1 MNDTILAVNLFDH
14 FHYYKPR
21 TSTIKNRWRP
31 SATKSMATLSPRFL
45 FSKGV
50 VSQPANTPPVTSF
63 LETHPGAYTT
73 SRTHKDA
80 SFVLFWERHLKRLLD
95 SVAILYN
102 SNPRLLFGPNKTTS
116 LSLPSL
122 SSNSPLLQSEVREL
136 VNRSMKRVLPI
147 ALKERSEGE
156 ELSITALVSGNL
168 EKLSEN
174 ESEGLDHERF
184 GNGVFDVSIYIG
196 TYVPTVFGIEGNG
209 AHLAVVGRGR
219 DDASAKYSDWVRI
232 RKSLERLRPPNGTEL
247 LLSNDGDQIL
257 EGTVSNFFVVCRKDN
272 DEAKGQS
279 MHCFEVQTAPII
291 DHVLP
296 GILRQLVIEVCLS
309 KGIPFREVAPS
320 WSASEFWAEA
330 FITSKP
336 LLISSYF
343 KFGLRK
349 HFPRFLEYFIIR
361 FKEIYIAGSLRLL
374 QHAETI
380 SFPSSWE
387 SLNSKSW
394 EEISWKDKH
403 FEEGPGMV
411 TTIIQKEVMEKAASE
426 GYFLTQFV

>member
-1 MNDTILAVNLFDH
+1 MRVLVQQGRRFTARQHSTGYKLPRNASRSVHDVSHSQRRVVRAVLG
-14 FHYYKPR
+14 
-21 TSTIKNRWRP
+21 T
-31 SATKSMATLSPRFL
+31 
-45 FSKGV
+45 
-50 VSQPANTPPVTSF
+50 
-63 LETHPGAYTT
+63 
-73 SRTHKDA
+73 
-80 SFVLFWERHLKRLLD
+80 HLKRLVD

-102 SNPRLLFGPNKTTS
+102 SNPQLLFGPNKTTS

-147 ALKERSEGE
+147 ALNERSEGE

-247 LLSNDGDQIL
+247 LLSNDGDRIL

-279 MHCFEVQTAPII
+279 VHCFEVQTAPII

-296 GILRQLVIEVCLS
+296 GIIRQLVIEVCLS

-320 WSASEFWAEA
+320 WSESEFWAEA
-330 FITSKP
+330 FITS
-336 LLISSYF
+336 
-343 KFGLRK
+343 
-349 HFPRFLEYFIIR
+349 
-361 FKEIYIAGSLRLL
+361 SLRLL

-426 GYFLTQFV
+426 GWVLFDDNIMSDKISLEI

>member
-1 MNDTILAVNLFDH
+1 
-14 FHYYKPR
+14 
-21 TSTIKNRWRP
+21 
-31 SATKSMATLSPRFL
+31 MATLSPRFL
-45 FSKGV
+45 FSKGI
-50 VSQPANTPPVTSF
+50 VSQSANTPSVTSF

-80 SFVLFWERHLKRLLD
+80 SFVLFWERHLKRLVD

-102 SNPRLLFGPNKTTS
+102 SNPQLLFGPNKTTP

-136 VNRSMKRVLPI
+136 VNSSMKRVLPI

-156 ELSITALVSGNL
+156 ELSITAL
-168 EKLSEN
+168 
-174 ESEGLDHERF
+174 SEGLDHERF

-196 TYVPTVFGIEGNG
+196 TYVPTVFGIEGTG

-247 LLSNDGDQIL
+247 LLSNDGDRIL

-279 MHCFEVQTAPII
+279 MHCFEVQTAPIS

-296 GILRQLVIEVCLS
+296 GITRQLVIEVCMS

-320 WSASEFWAEA
+320 WSESEFWAEA
-330 FITSKP
+330 FITS
-336 LLISSYF
+336 
-343 KFGLRK
+343 
-349 HFPRFLEYFIIR
+349 
-361 FKEIYIAGSLRLL
+361 SLRLL
-374 QHAETI
+374 QHAETF

-403 FEEGPGMV
+403 FEESPGMI

-426 GYFLTQFV
+426 GYFLS

>member
-1 MNDTILAVNLFDH
+1 
-14 FHYYKPR
+14 
-21 TSTIKNRWRP
+21 
-31 SATKSMATLSPRFL
+31 MATLSPRFL

-80 SFVLFWERHLKRLLD
+80 SFVLFWERQLKRLVD

-102 SNPRLLFGPNKTTS
+102 SNPQLLFGPNKTTS

-147 ALKERSEGE
+147 ALNERSEGE

-247 LLSNDGDQIL
+247 LLSNDGDRIL

-279 MHCFEVQTAPII
+279 VHCFEVQTAPII

-296 GILRQLVIEVCLS
+296 GIIRQLVIEVCLS

-320 WSASEFWAEA
+320 WSESEFWAEA
-330 FITSKP
+330 FITS
-336 LLISSYF
+336 
-343 KFGLRK
+343 
-349 HFPRFLEYFIIR
+349 
-361 FKEIYIAGSLRLL
+361 SLRLL
-374 QHAETI
+374 QHAERI

-426 GYFLTQFV
+426 GRSSPCNWTGIQCNEAGSIVEINLVDSGLDGTLNRFDFSAFPNLSSLNVNYNSLIINAFFFIFL

>member
-1 MNDTILAVNLFDH
+1 MNDTVLAVNLFDH

-80 SFVLFWERHLKRLLD
+80 SFVLFWERHLKRLVD

-102 SNPRLLFGPNKTTS
+102 SNPQLLFGPNKTTS
-116 LSLPSL
+116 LSLPLL

-257 EGTVSNFFVVCRKDN
+257 EGTVSNFFVICRKDN

-296 GILRQLVIEVCLS
+296 GIIRQLVIEVCLS

-320 WSASEFWAEA
+320 WSESEFWAEA
-330 FITSKP
+330 FITS
-336 LLISSYF
+336 
-343 KFGLRK
+343 
-349 HFPRFLEYFIIR
+349 
-361 FKEIYIAGSLRLL
+361 SLRLL